1 MFQFDTHKVYK
12 KFKDA
17 GIEDRAADAFVE
29 AINEAR
35 ATDLENLATKQD
47 LKDIRN
53 ELDTKI
59 ESVRAELKVD
69 IADVKSELKD
79 DIHLL
84 ELKVSDIKSELVKE
98 VSIVRE
104 GVFEAKL
111 QAAKFHSELREDI
124 KELKSSLKLVY
135 VLGTVIS
142 TGLFGLLSAVAVKI
156 FLG

>member
-1 MFQFDTHKVYK
+1 M
-12 KFKDA
+12 
-17 GIEDRAADAFVE
+17 E

-35 ATDLENLATKQD
+35 AADLENLATKQD

-84 ELKVSDIKSELVKE
+84 ELKLSDIKSELVKE

-111 QAAKFHSELREDI
+111 QAAKFHAELREDN

-135 VLGTVIS
+135 VLGAVIS